1 MTRDRAPKGS
11 TPLSLEPAN
20 VGRVLFS
27 CRCFSHAVLF
37 SLASTLAQTDQFP
50 PTAVLVQ
57 EDFSPLREAWQP
69 AIGIWSVANG
79 TYGKG
84 S

>member
-1 MTRDRAPKGS
+1 
-11 TPLSLEPAN
+11 
-20 VGRVLFS
+20 
-27 CRCFSHAVLF
+27 VLF